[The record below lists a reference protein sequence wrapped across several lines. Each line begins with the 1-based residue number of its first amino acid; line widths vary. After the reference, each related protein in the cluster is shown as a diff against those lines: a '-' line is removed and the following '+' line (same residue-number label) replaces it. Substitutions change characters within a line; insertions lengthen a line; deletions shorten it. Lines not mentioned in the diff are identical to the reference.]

1 MARKAVLEGG
11 KRDEL
16 IAIAMKLFFEHGYEA
31 TSVRMIVDE
40 AGGEIGMF
48 YHYFKSKDMLFDC
61 VVEKFFRDYRA
72 RFEQMLVSCKTRE
85 AFADTFL
92 PLYERS
98 MGEFGQLKG
107 NIHWT
112 IQLALHDGTL
122 QALRPVI
129 SSMIE
134 KWDVKNGTPSD
145 ILAGQLLYGISATVH
160 SAGFENLSTD
170 EKKACILDYIDR
182 ILE

>member
-1 MARKAVLEGG
+1 
-11 KRDEL
+11 
-16 IAIAMKLFFEHGYEA
+16 
-31 TSVRMIVDE
+31 
-40 AGGEIGMF
+40 
-48 YHYFKSKDMLFDC
+48 
-61 VVEKFFRDYRA
+61 
-72 RFEQMLVSCKTRE
+72 
-85 AFADTFL
+85 
-92 PLYERS
+92 YERS

-134 KWDVKNGTPSD
+134 KWDVKNDTPSD